1 MIICFNYSKLSIN
14 ALSVIISTLI
24 FSFIQL
30 LNVNNLSIDIVSIR
44 ENKEQKILSENIDI
58 IVNEKKENFWKIEIP
73 KINLNARNSRR
84 NR

>member
-1 MIICFNYSKLSIN
+1 MIICFKYSKLSIN

>member
-1 MIICFNYSKLSIN
+1 MIICFNYSKLGIN

-24 FSFIQL
+24 FIFIQL

-44 ENKEQKILSENIDI
+44 ENKEQKILSKNIEI
-58 IVNEKKENFWKIEIP
+58 IVNEENFWKIEIP